1 MRFSQKVKGAL
12 LVFIFLV
19 YFFVKAESINRIIA
33 RVNQEVIT
41 SQDLE
46 NYCKVLKYKNPQIK
60 IDEEFKKKILDTLI
74 ENKLILSLAKKENV
88 HVPPRW
94 VKKEIERISSFY
106 SSFGEFSK
114 NLAKEGLSLA
124 SLKKRLE
131 EEYLIRLM
139 IDKYVRS
146 KLNIT
151 PYEITQF
158 YYHNKKRFT
167 KPAEYIIWIGKWK
180 SEEEALLVYE
190 SLKKS
195 DNWGK
200 NLQRIRVEK
209 DRLKEEIKKVVDN
222 LKEKEMVMKEIGEYF
237 YIVYLEKK
245 IPSMISSLEEVKEE
259 IYSLLEEK
267 KFTELFKKWI
277 EKLKGEALI
286 KIYE

>member
-1 MRFSQKVKGAL
+1 MRFSQKVKGIS
-12 LVFIFLV
+12 LVFIFFV
-19 YFFVKAESINRIIA
+19 YFFVEAESVNRIVA

-46 NYCKVLKYKNPQIK
+46 NYCKVLKYRNPQIK
-60 IDEEFKKKILDTLI
+60 IDEEFKKKLLDTLI

-106 SSFGEFSK
+106 SSFDDFSK
-114 NLAKEGLSLA
+114 NLAEEGLTLSL
-124 SLKKRLE
+124 LKERLK
-131 EEYLIRLM
+131 EEYLIRFM
-139 IDKYVRS
+139 IEKYVRS

-180 SEEEALLVYE
+180 NQEEALLVYE
-190 SLKKS
+190 SLKKTG
-195 DNWGK
+195 NYEK
-200 NLQRIRVEK
+200 KLQRIRVEK
-209 DRLKEEIKKVVDN
+209 DKLREDIKKVVDN

-237 YIVYLEKK
+237 YIIYLEKNV
-245 IPSMISSLEEVKEE
+245 PSMISPLEEVKED
-259 IYSLLEEK
+259 IHSLLEEK

-277 EKLKGEALI
+277 EKLKSEALI